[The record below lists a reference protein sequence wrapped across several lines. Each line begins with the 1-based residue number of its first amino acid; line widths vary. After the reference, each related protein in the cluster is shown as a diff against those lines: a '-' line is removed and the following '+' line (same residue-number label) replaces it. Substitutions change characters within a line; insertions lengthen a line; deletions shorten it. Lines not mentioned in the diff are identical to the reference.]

1 MAYSV
6 DQMKSLISR
15 KGGTAQPTVF
25 RVQLPS
31 IAGVTS
37 SDVNLLCT
45 AVNIPGKQI
54 ATYDREIGGKM
65 EKVAYRTLY
74 GEVTMTFLV
83 LNDYGIRNYFEEW
96 SKLIV
101 DPDTYEPG
109 YKNEYTSQI
118 KIEQLKKGIG
128 LPIYSTPIGLPYLP
142 SEIQNRLPS
151 ILGLDL
157 ARGQFDL
164 NFITGDQV
172 VYETIL
178 QDAFPTTMT
187 DVNLGNALNDQV
199 LEFSVSFS
207 YTKYTT
213 KNRQATPL
221 QDLVTSGVGTILS
234 RL

>member
-65 EKVAYRTLY
+65 EKVAYRNLY
-74 GEVTMTFLV
+74 QDVSMTFLV

-96 SKLIV
+96 TKLIV

-164 NFITGDQV
+164 NFITGDKV
-172 VYETIL
+172 VYETVL
-178 QDAFPTTMT
+178 EDAFPTTMT

-213 KNRQATPL
+213 KNRQATPF
-221 QDLVTSGVGTILS
+221 QDLLTSGVGTILS

>member
-164 NFITGDQV
+164 NFITGDKV
-172 VYETIL
+172 VYETVL
-178 QDAFPTTMT
+178 EDAFPTTMT

>member
-15 KGGTAQPTVF
+15 KGGVANPTVY
-25 RVQLPS
+25 RIQLPS

-45 AVNIPGKQI
+45 ATNIPGKQI
-54 ATYDREIGGKM
+54 ATVERIIGNKT
-65 EKVAYRTLY
+65 ERVAYRHIY
-74 GEVTMTFLV
+74 GDVTMNFLL

-96 SKLIV
+96 TKRIV
-101 DPDTYEPG
+101 DPDTYEMS
-109 YKNEYTSQI
+109 YKNEYASQI
-118 KIEQLKKGIG
+118 RIQQLKKGIG
-128 LPIYSTPIGLPYLP
+128 LPVYSTPIGLPYLP

-151 ILGLDL
+151 IAGFDL

-172 VYETIL
+172 VYEATL
-178 QDAFPTTMT
+178 EDAFPTTMT
-187 DVNLGNALNDQV
+187 DINLGNGLENQP

-207 YTKYTT
+207 YTKYTVQS
-213 KNRQATPL
+213 RQATPL
-221 QDLVTSGVGTILS
+221 QDLATSGVGTILT

>member
-1 MAYSV
+1 MPYSV

-15 KGGTAQPTVF
+15 KGGAANPTIF

-45 AVNIPGKQI
+45 AVNMPGKQI

-65 EKVAYRTLY
+65 EKVAYRNLY
-74 GEVTMTFLV
+74 GDVTMTFLL
-83 LNDYGIRNYFEEW
+83 LNDYGVRNYFEEW
-96 SKLIV
+96 MKLIV
-101 DPDTYEPG
+101 DPDTYEMG
-109 YKNEYTSQI
+109 YKSEYTSQI

-128 LPIYSTPIGLPYLP
+128 LPVYSTPIGLPYIP

-178 QDAFPTTMT
+178 ESAFPTTMT
-187 DVNLGNALNDQV
+187 DINLSNAANDQI
-199 LEFSVSFS
+199 LEFSVTFS
-207 YTKYTT
+207 YTKYNTR
-213 KNRQATPL
+213 NRQATPL
-221 QDLVTSGVGTILS
+221 QDLITSGVGTILS

>member
-1 MAYSV
+1 MAYGV

-15 KGGTAQPTVF
+15 KGGVANPTVF

-37 SDVNLLCT
+37 EEVNLLCT
-45 AVNIPGKQI
+45 AANIPGRQI
-54 ATYDREIGGKM
+54 ATYDRDIGGKL
-65 EKVAYRTLY
+65 EKVAYRPLY
-74 GEVTMTFLV
+74 GDVSMTFLL
-83 LNDYGIRNYFEEW
+83 LNDYGVRNYFEEW
-96 SKLIV
+96 MKIIV

-109 YKNEYTSQI
+109 YKNEYVSQI
-118 KIEQLKKGIG
+118 RIEQLKKGVG
-128 LPIYSTPIGLPYLP
+128 LPVYSTPIGLPYLP

-164 NFITGDQV
+164 NFITSDQV
-172 VYETIL
+172 IYETTL
-178 QDAFPTTMT
+178 ENAFPTTMT
-187 DVNLGNALNDQV
+187 DINLNNSSVDQV
-199 LEFSVSFS
+199 LDFTVTFS

-213 KNRQATPL
+213 RNRQATPL
-221 QDLVTSGVGTILS
+221 QDLATTGVGTILS

>member
-15 KGGTAQPTVF
+15 RGGTAQPTVF

-65 EKVAYRTLY
+65 EKVAYRNLY
-74 GEVTMTFLV
+74 QDVSMTFLV

-96 SKLIV
+96 TKQIV

-118 KIEQLKKGIG
+118 KIEQLRKGIG
-128 LPIYSTPIGLPYLP
+128 LPIYSTPIGLPYIP
-142 SEIQNRLPS
+142 EEIKNRLPS
-151 ILGLDL
+151 IGGLDL

-178 QDAFPTTMT
+178 EDAFPTTMT
-187 DVNLGNALNDQV
+187 DVNLGNALTDQV

-221 QDLVTSGVGTILS
+221 QDLATSGVGTILS

>member
-15 KGGTAQPTVF
+15 KGGTANPTVF

-65 EKVAYRTLY
+65 EKVAYRNLY
-74 GEVTMTFLV
+74 GDVTMTFLL

-96 SKLIV
+96 MKLIV
-101 DPDTYEPG
+101 DPDTYEMG
-109 YKNEYTSQI
+109 YKSEYTSQI
-118 KIEQLKKGIG
+118 KIEQLRKGIG
-128 LPIYSTPIGLPYLP
+128 LPVYSTPIGLPYLP

-172 VYETIL
+172 V
-178 QDAFPTTMT
+178 
-187 DVNLGNALNDQV
+187 
-199 LEFSVSFS
+199 
-207 YTKYTT
+207 
-213 KNRQATPL
+213 
-221 QDLVTSGVGTILS
+221 
-234 RL
+234 